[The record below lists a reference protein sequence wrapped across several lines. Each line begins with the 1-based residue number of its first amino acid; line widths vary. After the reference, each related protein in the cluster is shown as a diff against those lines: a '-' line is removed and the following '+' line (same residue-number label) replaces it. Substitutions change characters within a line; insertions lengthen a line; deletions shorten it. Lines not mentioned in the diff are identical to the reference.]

1 MGLLYFNNI
10 TNTIIRRDFIML
22 KKTIQYVDYN
32 GVERKEDFY
41 FNLSKAEV
49 TEMELSV
56 DGGLSNMLEQIVNSK
71 DNKRIIEL
79 FKKIILKAYGEKSPD
94 GRRFMKSEEISQ
106 AFAETEAYS
115 ELFIALAMNA
125 EEAAKFIEGI
135 LPANLD
141 K

>member
-1 MGLLYFNNI
+1 
-10 TNTIIRRDFIML
+10 ML

-56 DGGLSNMLEQIVNSK
+56 DGGLANMLEQIVNSK
-71 DNKRIIEL
+71 DNKRIVEL

-125 EEAAKFIEGI
+125 EEAAKFIEAI